1 MKIAIVE
8 DNIEYGKL
16 IYNNLFDLM
25 QGQEIDIYIDGES
38 YLKASINYDYLVLD
52 IELPGKDGIDISK
65 EIQVSDTKIIFLT
78 SSQSRVYDAFGVNV
92 IGYLLKKDEIKEN
105 VTKLLDLIQ
114 KDQKPKTMLDFRTPF
129 GITNIDINTIIKV
142 QKERRKLYIHTIKE
156 SIQVYDNALEKIYMN
171 SNGNLIYV
179 NKSTLINIDQMVSFN
194 NKEII
199 LKFNHKDF
207 ISRNYLSTF
216 KKEYLKRVTK

>member
-1 MKIAIVE
+1 
-8 DNIEYGKL
+8 
-16 IYNNLFDLM
+16 M